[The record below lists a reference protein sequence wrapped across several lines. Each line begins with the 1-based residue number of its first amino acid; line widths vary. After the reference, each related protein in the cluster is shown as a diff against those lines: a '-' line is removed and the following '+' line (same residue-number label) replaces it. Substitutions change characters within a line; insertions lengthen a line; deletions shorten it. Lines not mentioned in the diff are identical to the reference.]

1 MAALV
6 RSATEAIRD
15 REHKQQ
21 KKTEIREQLPLEY
34 CVFPQT
40 QEQTQVLR
48 FHEIPP
54 ASKWTCEVNIPDKF
68 QSMNEAAHTLIPSNF
83 SQFPV
88 EILVCE
94 CVQVYVQLIL

>member
-6 RSATEAIRD
+6 RSAKEAAEENRNTRAASTGILCLSANTRTNSSPAD
-15 REHKQQ
+15 
-21 KKTEIREQLPLEY
+21 
-34 CVFPQT
+34 
-40 QEQTQVLR
+40 

-54 ASKWTCEVNIPDKF
+54 ASKWTCEVNVPDKF

-83 SQFPV
+83 SHFPG

-94 CVQVYVQLIL
+94 CVQGYVQLIL